1 MYLLTNKVALAFEN
15 INSDWSTDNHMIDP
29 LTNQDLV
36 TLRRVFAAGWT
47 KMVRMIL
54 IGQEQTARPQVQ
66 LQDPLL
72 ITQQELLQVR
82 ERDIR
87 A

>member
-54 IGQEQTARPQVQ
+54 IGQEQMARPQVQ